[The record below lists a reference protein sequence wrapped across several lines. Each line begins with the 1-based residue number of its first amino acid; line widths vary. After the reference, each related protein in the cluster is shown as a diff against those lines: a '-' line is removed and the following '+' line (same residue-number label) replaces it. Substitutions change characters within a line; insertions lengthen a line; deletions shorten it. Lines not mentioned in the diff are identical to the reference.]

1 MHCRLELLARAG
13 LRTGRMRAPL
23 VLGRALYS
31 TELPSTGALF
41 EQYAKMCTSGLIK
54 ESGAQIDAL
63 SQLQL
68 VYNNVV
74 SYSGPS
80 ASSDSRTP
88 PVSAYS
94 APMSRVTTTTKK
106 SSSFFSFG
114 DDDDDVVESRAVP
127 HSPFGAPAE
136 AASAAA
142 ATFGF
147 SSSTVDKPR
156 GLYLYGGTGCGKTMM
171 VLYRVKLYY
180 YYYFFLQVL
189 SY

>member
-1 MHCRLELLARAG
+1 MQRAQARRWAPASLVRG
-13 LRTGRMRAPL
+13 SGMRAPL
-23 VLGRALYS
+23 RRALYS
-31 TELPSTGALF
+31 TALPSTGALF

-80 ASSDSRTP
+80 ASSLAFDVRAP
-88 PVSAYS
+88 PP
-94 APMSRVTTTTKK
+94 PMSAFSSSPAPRAATKK

-114 DDDDDVVESRAVP
+114 ASDDDDATESRAAP

-136 AASAAA
+136 AVSAAA
-142 ATFGF
+142 ATFGY
-147 SSSTVDKPR
+147 STSASAVSKPR

-171 VLYRVKLYY
+171 VH
-180 YYYFFLQVL
+180 
-189 SY
+189 